1 MMGNSKVAHLIVI
14 VFANL
19 IINRP
24 FIKAQSISTEETG
37 DEKTIEINLNINL
50 SGLNE
55 NRNDSEV
62 TPPEIKVQDPKTCCK
77 ENKVSRYCLG
87 LCSPVTSPAAR
98 TIRGK
103 GLNLCSKYENVIEK
117 CFLNAEMGM
126 LKDTV
131 KPRTLGG
138 FGGHWTRSLG
148 EGRQT
153 DGKSRASARGFLGDI
168 FGSI

>member
-1 MMGNSKVAHLIVI
+1 MTINNVYILKQNHLLKSLY
-14 VFANL
+14 FHFS
-19 IINRP
+19 
-24 FIKAQSISTEETG
+24 FI
-37 DEKTIEINLNINL
+37 
-50 SGLNE
+50 
-55 NRNDSEV
+55 EV

-98 TIRGK
+98 TIQGK
-103 GLNLCSKYENVIEK
+103 RLNLCSKYENVIEK

-148 EGRQT
+148 DFT
-153 DGKSRASARGFLGDI
+153 N
-168 FGSI
+168 SILISSYICS